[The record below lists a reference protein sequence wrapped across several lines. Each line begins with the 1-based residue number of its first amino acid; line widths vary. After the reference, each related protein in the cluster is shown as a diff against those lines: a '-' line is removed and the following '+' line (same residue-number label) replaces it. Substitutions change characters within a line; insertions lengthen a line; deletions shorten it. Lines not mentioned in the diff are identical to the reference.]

1 MTARTSP
8 RKALAIRWI
17 KFNGVGAL
25 GIVVQM
31 AALALYKGVLGA
43 GYLLAT
49 GLAVETAV
57 LHNFVWHERFTW
69 SDRAS
74 LTPRK
79 WLMRL
84 VRFNLTTGV
93 ISIAGNLLLM
103 RLFSGQLHVPVL
115 LSNLLAIATCS
126 LANFVVS
133 HLLVFRS
140 AKSVNDSG
148 F

>member
-1 MTARTSP
+1 MSASGE
-8 RKALAIRWI
+8 LGWRWL
-17 KFNGVGAL
+17 KFNLVGAV
-25 GIVVQM
+25 GIGVQL
-31 AALALYKGVLGA
+31 AALVVLTRSGVS
-43 GYLLAT
+43 YLPAT
-49 GLAVETAV
+49 ALAVEAAV

-115 LSNLLAIATCS
+115 PSNLLAIATCS

-133 HLLVFRS
+133 HVLVFRRVES
-140 AKSVNDSG
+140 
-148 F
+148 

>member
-1 MTARTSP
+1 VTARTSP

-69 SDRAS
+69 KDR
-74 LTPRK
+74 PRGGTRDVAWRLLK
-79 WLMRL
+79 FHLGNGLISILGNLALMRL
-84 VRFNLTTGV
+84 LVGSFGWNVYL
-93 ISIAGNLLLM
+93 ANAA
-103 RLFSGQLHVPVL
+103 
-115 LSNLLAIATCS
+115 AIAICA
-126 LANFVVS
+126 LANFAAS
-133 HLLVFRS
+133 EWIVFR
-140 AKSVNDSG
+140 G
-148 F
+148 